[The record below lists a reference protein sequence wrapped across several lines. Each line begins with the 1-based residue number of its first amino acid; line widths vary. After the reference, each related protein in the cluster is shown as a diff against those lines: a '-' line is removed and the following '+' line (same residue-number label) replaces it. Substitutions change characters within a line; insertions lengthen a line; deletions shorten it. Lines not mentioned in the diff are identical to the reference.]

1 MLVCEVYRKC
11 HENLASEKMSAGH
24 IRNLEKQAV
33 PVQQEPVQVE
43 AKETKRIVRR

>member
-1 MLVCEVYRKC
+1 
-11 HENLASEKMSAGH
+11 MSAGH
-24 IRNLEKQAV
+24 IRNLEKQAA